1 MNRHEQRKKIFQLI
15 FQTDHDVVGIEEA
28 SFYDLYNQYSYIK
41 STVDYYLN
49 NKEQVDHDIS
59 EHLKKYTLERIS
71 KVDRNILRMAVA
83 EVKIGEAPMRVIIN
97 EAVKISKLYG
107 DIDSY
112 RFINGVLKNFAN
124 KDG

>member
-107 DIDSY
+107 DNDSY

>member
-41 STVDYYLN
+41 STVDYYLT
-49 NKEQVDHDIS
+49 NKKDVDCNIS
-59 EHLKKYTLERIS
+59 DHLKKYTLERIS
-71 KVDRNILRMAVA
+71 KVDRNLLRMAVT
-83 EVKIGEAPMRVIIN
+83 EIKIGEAPVRVIIN

-107 DIDSY
+107 DNDSY
-112 RFINGVLKNFAN
+112 RFINGVLKNFAS